1 MKILLPAKKSIL
13 LFEQNAPIN
22 NDAVKDKKI
31 EDIKNNKRKKKKEEM
46 KFGSQ
51 SERVFFNF
59 PLFIAI
65 TMITTN
71 KVNSGA
77 CTESQ

>member
-31 EDIKNNKRKKKKEEM
+31 EDIKNNKRKKKRRNEVWLTKWESI
-46 KFGSQ
+46 FQ
-51 SERVFFNF
+51 F
-59 PLFIAI
+59 PLIYCYYYD
-65 TMITTN
+65 N
-71 KVNSGA
+71 D
-77 CTESQ
+77 

>member
-31 EDIKNNKRKKKKEEM
+31 EDIKNNKRKKKK
-46 KFGSQ
+46 K
-51 SERVFFNF
+51 
-59 PLFIAI
+59 
-65 TMITTN
+65 
-71 KVNSGA
+71 K
-77 CTESQ
+77 